1 VTLGVE
7 FGQMGGQWFELEDY
21 YCDFLGGLWY
31 NLGCRTKYPMEKLNI
46 GIYRKTLRMK
56 GWR

>member
-1 VTLGVE
+1 VGRNHIASVTLGVE

-31 NLGCRTKYPMEKLNI
+31 NFGM
-46 GIYRKTLRMK
+46 
-56 GWR
+56 